1 MVGKFVM
8 AKDTR
13 PEILNWGHLGWIS
26 NPPKTGAEQLTV
38 IEIRLAPGKGQN
50 FHKHRKQEQVSY
62 VVSGTIEFWIKY
74 EKRILGAGD
83 SAFIPAD
90 TVHAFFNIGTTDA
103 KVVAILG
110 PCDGAIGYE
119 LVEVADIV
127 PWKDMRRRHDH
138 ADENLAE
145 SVGEW

>member
-13 PEILNWGHLGWIS
+13 PEVLSWGRLGWIS

-38 IEIRLAPGKGQN
+38 IEITLAPGKGHN
-50 FHKHRKQEQVSY
+50 FHKHLKQEQVSY
-62 VVSGTIEFWIKY
+62 VVAGTIEFWVKH

-90 TVHAFFNIGTTDA
+90 AVHAFFNIGTTDA
-103 KVVAILG
+103 KLITILG
-110 PCDGAIGYE
+110 PCHGAIGYE
-119 LVEVADIV
+119 LDDMSGVA
-127 PWKDMRRRHDH
+127 PWKDIRRGVS
-138 ADENLAE
+138 E
-145 SVGEW
+145 SAMATVR